1 VSFDETTIDLVRRF
15 HEAGHYLT
23 SRREHRDEDMG
34 TVNQASEDRLASL
47 QELVALH
54 SVEGAAELLGMESTA
69 VTDELRL
76 DRAIE

>member
-1 VSFDETTIDLVRRF
+1 
-15 HEAGHYLT
+15 
-23 SRREHRDEDMG
+23 MG
-34 TVNQASEDRLASL
+34 TVNQASEDRLAAL

-54 SVEGAAELLGMESTA
+54 SVEGVADLLGMESTA